1 MSDTKEVEFE
11 ATEIPAQAPVF
22 CQGEECGKVTHIVL
36 NPTTG
41 KFTDVVVKEDS
52 APHKER
58 LVPRRHISESN
69 SGAVKLDCSVEQ
81 LRAFSEFEKAEFI
94 EAKLPRMLLG
104 GPYPMVWPYV
114 VPEKQLITVER
125 EMIPVDEMA
134 VRRNTVVEATDG
146 PIGKVDE
153 LMVDEHT
160 GRVTHLVMREGHLW
174 GRRDVAIPIAA
185 IERMEEERVKL
196 RLDKRQVEEL
206 PAIPVKR
213 RMWEEGESQ
222 EASKSPK

>member
-1 MSDTKEVEFE
+1 MSETKGVEFE
-11 ATEIPAQAPVF
+11 ETEIPADAPVF
-22 CQGEECGKVTHIVL
+22 CRGEECGKVTHIVL

-41 KFTDVVVKEDS
+41 KFTDVVVKEES

-58 LVPRRHISESN
+58 LVPRRHISESD
-69 SGAVKLDCSVEQ
+69 SEAVRLDCSVEQ

-94 EAKLPRMLLG
+94 EAKMPRMLLG

-134 VRRNTVVEATDG
+134 VRRNTVVEAADG

-160 GRVTHLVMREGHLW
+160 GRVTHLIMREGHLW
-174 GRRDVAIPIAA
+174 GRRDVVIPMSA
-185 IERMEEERVKL
+185 IERMEEEHVKL
-196 RLDKRQVEEL
+196 RLDKRQVEGL
-206 PAIPVKR
+206 PVIPVKR
-213 RMWEEGESQ
+213 RMWEQGD
-222 EASKSPK
+222 SKGTST